1 MAKKSHNITSFDVG
15 FNADF
20 GHKKDVKLKK
30 IIGSMA
36 LFVAIP
42 LVSSSAFA
50 DDFGCQALLCFAG
63 GKNVSECQPTIKK
76 VIRDMSKGKPFP
88 HCQMVGSSSFG
99 SSNDSNAPK
108 ETKDMITVKHYT
120 QRQNKR
126 ICQDGVTVGTRT
138 FVGYSCKTIEIN
150 VKPEYAAD
158 KSHVQQFYNY

>member
-1 MAKKSHNITSFDVG
+1 MTKKSHNLTSFDGG
-15 FNADF
+15 FNADI

-88 HCQMVGSSSFG
+88 HCQMVGSSIFG

>member
-1 MAKKSHNITSFDVG
+1 MTKEGHNLTSFEGV

-20 GHKKDVKLKK
+20 GHKKDAKLKK

-36 LFVAIP
+36 LLVALP
-42 LVSSSAFA
+42 LVSSSALA

-63 GKNVSECQPTIKK
+63 GKNVSECQPTVKK

-88 HCQMVGSSSFG
+88 HCKMTGSSSFG
-99 SSNDSNAPK
+99 SSNGSNTPK

-120 QRQNKR
+120 QRQKNR

>member
-1 MAKKSHNITSFDVG
+1 MTKEGHNLTSFEGV

-20 GHKKDVKLKK
+20 GHKKYAKLKK

-36 LFVAIP
+36 LLVALP
-42 LVSSSAFA
+42 LVSSSALA

-99 SSNDSNAPK
+99 SSNGSNTPK

-120 QRQNKR
+120 QRQKNR